1 MRLAD
6 GRRGLRTPRLRDAII
21 ECIRAGKERFGC
33 RLLHYSIQDTHLHL
47 VCEADD
53 RESLSLG
60 IQGLKIR
67 IAKRLN
73 KEWSRKGPVWSD
85 RYHLTVAKTLKQV
98 SKLLRYVL
106 ENFRKHNNQ
115 RLENELDAID
125 WDNPSKPD
133 PCASAQ
139 YLPRTVPIL
148 GLALPGRPNDF
159 ALWPVARSK
168 TSLIGTAPYHFPVT
182 LGRYETLRVL
192 HQRGL
197 APICA

>member
-1 MRLAD
+1 M
-6 GRRGLRTPRLRDAII
+6 RDAII

-33 RLLHYSIQDTHLHL
+33 RLLHYSIQDTHVHL
-47 VCEADD
+47 LCEADD
-53 RESLSLG
+53 REALSLG

-73 KEWSRKGPVWSD
+73 KEWGRKGRVWSD

-106 ENFRKHNNQ
+106 ENYRKHNNQ
-115 RLENELDAID
+115 RLSNELNAVD
-125 WDNPSKPD
+125 WADPTDPD
-133 PCASAQ
+133 PCSSAQ
-139 YLPRTVPIL
+139 YLSRNVPVL
-148 GLALPGRPNDF
+148 GLRLPSRPADF
-159 ALWPVARSK
+159 ALWPVARPM
-168 TSLIGTAPYHFPVT
+168 TSLLGCAPCHYPVT

-192 HQRGL
+192 HRRGL